1 MSHKYTMIFTH
12 KYTHTKIVLLM
23 IMATFFWAGAFIA
36 AKLGV
41 YDLSPTILTFLRM
54 GIAALV
60 IFPFMVKKLG
70 PNWKIKKS
78 EIKIILLTAIIGM
91 IGYHMFFFTALKYTT
106 ASKASMINATN
117 PLITAVLASMFVNE
131 KITPK
136 KVALLLLALS
146 GVIYIICAGDI
157 HTLLTFDLNKGDFIM
172 LCGTLL
178 WAIYGIIVKRGM
190 PILGPIKLTT
200 YTFVLSALIMMPF
213 AVYDFI
219 TTDALS
225 VGLNPY
231 LAVLYMALFPTVL
244 GYSIQ
249 QMAIAE
255 IGPSKASLFINLV
268 PIISSVFA
276 VIFLGEVIEFY
287 HIVGAAMIITAVLL
301 YNRQSYAD
309 SNSVSGK
316 QTGMSA

>member
-1 MSHKYTMIFTH
+1 MSH

-23 IMATFFWAGAFIA
+23 VMATFFWAGAFIA

-41 YDLSPTILTFLRM
+41 YKLSPTVLTFLRM
-54 GIAALV
+54 GIAAVV

-70 PNWKIKKS
+70 PNWKIKNN

-117 PLITAVLASMFVNE
+117 PLITAVLASFFANE

-146 GVIYIICAGDI
+146 GVIYIIIGGDVR
-157 HTLLTFDLNKGDFIM
+157 TLFAFELNKGDFIM

-200 YTFVLSALIMMPF
+200 YTFVFSALIMMPF
-213 AVYDFI
+213 AIYDFM
-219 TTDALS
+219 TTDALT
-225 VGLNPY
+225 VGLSPY

-268 PIISSVFA
+268 PIISAVFA
-276 VIFLGEVIEFY
+276 VIFLGEIIEGYHVI
-287 HIVGAAMIITAVLL
+287 GAAMIITAVLL
-301 YNRQSYAD
+301 YNRQSHAVD
-309 SNSVSGK
+309 NTSSS
-316 QTGMSA
+316 SAT